1 MSTHIEHFDLSGK
14 NAVVVAANTPAGNAL
29 ADALEEADANV
40 SRVDSRPAAEI
51 ADAVRK
57 AADDL
62 GGIDILASAPDLF
75 LAKPI
80 AKITPE
86 DLGNVMMG
94 NFASQFSACQAAV
107 ERMLA
112 QGTGGNIVL
121 VTSVLG
127 ERGLPNTSI
136 YSAAHGAVQNFIRAL
151 AQEIA
156 PHGISVNGI
165 ALGWMSWMEDR
176 LNPSDPDAGRAVR
189 FTIAKR
195 AGEPEDIGPMAVWL
209 AGSGVGYVTGQ
220 TFQLD
225 GGLTEHL

>member
-1 MSTHIEHFDLSGK
+1 MSTHIEHFDLSEK

-40 SRVDSRPAAEI
+40 NRIDSRPAAEI

-57 AADDL
+57 ATDEL
-62 GGIDILASAPDLF
+62 GSLDILASAPDLF
-75 LAKPI
+75 IAKPI
-80 AKITPE
+80 TKLTPE

-94 NFASQFSACQAAV
+94 NFASQFSACQVAV

-151 AQEIA
+151 AQEVA
-156 PHGISVNGI
+156 PNGISVNGI

-195 AGEPEDIGPMAVWL
+195 AGEAEDIGPMAVWL

>member
-14 NAVVVAANTPAGNAL
+14 NAVVMAANKPAGNAL

>member
-14 NAVVVAANTPAGNAL
+14 NAVVVAANKPAGNAL

>member
-14 NAVVVAANTPAGNAL
+14 NAVVVAANKPAGNAL

-40 SRVDSRPAAEI
+40 SRVDSHPAAEI
-51 ADAVRK
+51 TDAVRK

>member
-14 NAVVVAANTPAGNAL
+14 NAVVVAANKPAGKAL

-62 GGIDILASAPDLF
+62 GGLDILASAPDLF

>member
-40 SRVDSRPAAEI
+40 NRIDSCPAAEI
-51 ADAVRK
+51 ADAVGK
-57 AADDL
+57 AADEL
-62 GGIDILASAPDLF
+62 GGLDILASAPDLF

-151 AQEIA
+151 AQEVA
-156 PHGISVNGI
+156 PNGISVNGI

-195 AGEPEDIGPMAVWL
+195 AGEPEDIGPMRL
-209 AGSGVGYVTGQ
+209 QNEYG
-220 TFQLD
+220 
-225 GGLTEHL
+225 

>member
-1 MSTHIEHFDLSGK
+1 
-14 NAVVVAANTPAGNAL
+14 
-29 ADALEEADANV
+29 
-40 SRVDSRPAAEI
+40 VDSRPAAEI

>member
-1 MSTHIEHFDLSGK
+1 MIVLECVGDLPEKIRPRTTFLYS
-14 NAVVVAANTPAGNAL
+14 AASMVLRG
-29 ADALEEADANV
+29 
-40 SRVDSRPAAEI
+40 
-51 ADAVRK
+51 
-57 AADDL
+57 
-62 GGIDILASAPDLF
+62 AP
-75 LAKPI
+75 
-80 AKITPE
+80 
-86 DLGNVMMG
+86 
-94 NFASQFSACQAAV
+94 AAV

-151 AQEIA
+151 AQEVA

-176 LNPSDPDAGRAVR
+176 LDPSDPDAGRAVR

-209 AGSGVGYVTGQ
+209 AGTGVGYVTGQ

>member
-14 NAVVVAANTPAGNAL
+14 KAVVAAASKPAGNAI
-29 ADALEEADANV
+29 ADALEEADATV
-40 SRVDSRPAAEI
+40 SRLDSRPAAEI
-51 ADAVRK
+51 ADAVRH
-57 AADDL
+57 AIDDL

-75 LAKPI
+75 IAKPI
-80 AKITPE
+80 TE
-86 DLGNVMMG
+86 LGLGDLGNVMMG
-94 NFASQFSACQAAV
+94 NFASQFSACQVAI

-112 QGTGGNIVL
+112 QGNGGNIVL
-121 VTSVLG
+121 VTNVLG

-151 AQEIA
+151 AQEVA
-156 PHGISVNGI
+156 PNGISVNGI
-165 ALGWMSWMEDR
+165 SVGWMSWMEDR

-209 AGSGVGYVTGQ
+209 SGSGVGYVTGQ
-220 TFQLD
+220 IFQVD

>member
-40 SRVDSRPAAEI
+40 NRIDSRPAAEI

-57 AADDL
+57 AAADL
-62 GGIDILASAPDLF
+62 GGLDILASAPDLF

-195 AGEPEDIGPMAVWL
+195 TGEPEDIGPMAVWL

>member
-14 NAVVVAANTPAGNAL
+14 KAVVVAASKPAGNAI
-29 ADALEEADANV
+29 ADALEEADADV
-40 SRVDSRPAAEI
+40 SRIDSRPAAEI
-51 ADAVRK
+51 ADAVRQ
-57 AADDL
+57 AIDDL

-75 LAKPI
+75 IAKPI
-80 AKITPE
+80 TELGPE

-94 NFASQFSACQAAV
+94 NFASQFSACQVTV

-112 QGTGGNIVL
+112 QGSGGNIVL
-121 VTSVLG
+121 VTNVLG

-151 AQEIA
+151 AQEVA
-156 PHGISVNGI
+156 PNGISVNGI
-165 ALGWMSWMEDR
+165 SVGWMSWMEDR
-176 LNPSDPDAGRAVR
+176 LSPSDPDAGRAVR

-209 AGSGVGYVTGQ
+209 SGSGVGYVTGQ
-220 TFQLD
+220 IFQVD

>member
-40 SRVDSRPAAEI
+40 NRIDSRPAAEI

-62 GGIDILASAPDLF
+62 GGLDILASAPDLF

-156 PHGISVNGI
+156 PNGISVNGI

>member
-14 NAVVVAANTPAGNAL
+14 NAVVVAANKPAGNAL

-51 ADAVRK
+51 TDAVRK

>member
-1 MSTHIEHFDLSGK
+1 MSTNIEHFDLSGK
-14 NAVVVAANTPAGNAL
+14 NAVVVAADKPAGKAI
-29 ADALEEADANV
+29 ADALQEADANV
-40 SRVDSRPAAEI
+40 ERLDSRPAGEV
-51 ADAVRK
+51 ADALTR
-57 AADDL
+57 AIDTL

-75 LAKPI
+75 VAKPI
-80 AKITPE
+80 TELEQA

-94 NFASQFSACQAAV
+94 NFASQFSACQIAV
-107 ERMLA
+107 KRMLERG
-112 QGTGGNIVL
+112 QGGRIVL

-136 YSAAHGAVQNFIRAL
+136 YCAAHGAVQNFIRAL
-151 AQEIA
+151 AQEVA

-176 LNPSDPDAGRAVR
+176 LDPTDPDAGRAVR

-195 AGEPEDIGPMAVWL
+195 AGEPADIGPMAVWL
-209 AGSGVGYVTGQ
+209 SGSGVGYVTGQ
-220 TFQLD
+220 IFQLD